1 MKKIKFVS
9 INKLSHLIQDKPK
22 PSRLH
27 IPEWY
32 KKGPF
37 YYANGKKEK
46 QARLIPGTGN
56 KNLTFK
62 HCMPLLDALNIGY
75 IVELQSDV
83 QCTVDDNGGYLLEW
97 LQEVDIFTVHGEN
110 SELIT
115 PPHGYHSRVVKYLW
129 NTLPKTPKGYSSLI
143 VAPLGFNDLVLHAVP
158 AVVDTDKSL
167 QPFDLPMWI
176 KKDYKGVIPKG
187 TPLAQIIPFKRDN
200 WTSSYDVN
208 EALQKS
214 SQTGFLSVMKG
225 FYKNNIWQKKYYK

>member
-1 MKKIKFVS
+1 
-9 INKLSHLIQDKPK
+9 
-22 PSRLH
+22 
-27 IPEWY
+27 
-32 KKGPF
+32 
-37 YYANGKKEK
+37 
-46 QARLIPGTGN
+46 
-56 KNLTFK
+56 
-62 HCMPLLDALNIGY
+62 MPLLDALNIGY

-200 WTSSYDVN
+200 WTGNILSHSIHYEKILYFKKPGKIFANRIKINYTGEHGKVKKVTFTPWLDNSIKRNRQEVRDIIEYINKKVNQGDVS
-208 EALQKS
+208 EEIGIISKS
-214 SQTGFLSVMKG
+214 
-225 FYKNNIWQKKYYK
+225 KKKKTFR